1 MDKNNPA
8 YFLNAPQSEG
18 ARLGR
23 NNRVALAQ
31 ERSWDYF
38 CTQGDPANGHR
49 IPIHE
54 AAVNMAM
61 YVGAS
66 TGIVEGYIE
75 ESCGTGWEKPG
86 ESEHPFEKEMVTVA
100 GSPTGYYR
108 PRDQKELQDRLRQM
122 KKLQDRL
129 RQMEEEKALK
139 ARTPRAPR
147 KPKGGANA

>member
-18 ARLGR
+18 ARWGR
-23 NNRVALAQ
+23 NNRVALSQ
-31 ERSWDYF
+31 ERSWHYF
-38 CTQGDPANGHR
+38 CTQGDSSNGHR

-54 AAVNMAM
+54 SAVNMAL

-75 ESCGTGWEKPG
+75 ESCGTGWEPPG

-100 GSPTGYYR
+100 GSPTCYYK
-108 PRDQKELQDRLRQM
+108 PRDQKELQDRLRPDGRGN
-122 KKLQDRL
+122 KTASARL
-129 RQMEEEKALK
+129 KRNKTASARLKRQ
-139 ARTPRAPR
+139 RR
-147 KPKGGANA
+147 